1 MVRAFLVSLACLSM
15 ATVQAAEAP
24 EPVVRGT
31 QGLVAVPFSA
41 ENRGKDAL
49 VCSAALAH
57 WYSLDLGR
65 AGPGGRIE
73 GTLWYDGADGNLF
86 LLNGAQD
93 RMPIQALWCG
103 SAGQAW
109 TTGTRVTLERKAR
122 SVPLPIHLICRPEAD
137 KLACP

>member
-15 ATVQAAEAP
+15 GTVQAAEVP

-41 ENRGKDAL
+41 ENLGSGAL

-65 AGPGGRIE
+65 AAPGGRIE
-73 GTLWYDGADGNLF
+73 GTLWYDRADGNLF
-86 LLNGAQD
+86 LINGAQD

-109 TTGTRVTLERKAR
+109 TTGTRVTLDRKIGQ
-122 SVPLPIHLICRPEAD
+122 VPKPIR
-137 KLACP
+137 LACAPGSGGLACH